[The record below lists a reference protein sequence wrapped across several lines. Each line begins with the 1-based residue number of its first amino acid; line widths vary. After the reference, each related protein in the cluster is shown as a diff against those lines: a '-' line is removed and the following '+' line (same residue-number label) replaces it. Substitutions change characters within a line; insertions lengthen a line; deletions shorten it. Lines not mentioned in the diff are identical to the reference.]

1 MLLIVPVVELL
12 QRRLFRPQILERG
25 QVGISMAYFMLLLGG
40 CFALGALAVASNP
53 SPYYGVVGLV
63 VASVVGCGWL
73 LSLGASFVSLV
84 LFMVYLGGMLVVFV
98 YSVSLAADP
107 FPEAW
112 GSRQVVIYGVGLIL
126 VLMVGGAVGGFAE
139 CWKLGVV
146 TVDGEGLSFARL
158 DFSGVAMFYSEG
170 AGIFL
175 IGGWGLLLTLFVVLE
190 VVRGLSRGTIRA
202 V

>member
-1 MLLIVPVVELL
+1 MT
-12 QRRLFRPQILERG
+12 
-25 QVGISMAYFMLLLGG
+25 YFILLLG
-40 CFALGALAVASNP
+40 LGFVLGGLAVASNP

-63 VASVVGCGWL
+63 LASIAGCGWL

-112 GSRQVVIYGVGLIL
+112 GDWRVVGYGTSFVLVVISGMV
-126 VLMVGGAVGGFAE
+126 VGGLVE
-139 CWKLGVV
+139 CWKIGVV
-146 TVDGEGLSFARL
+146 TVDSGGMFSVRL
-158 DFSGVAMFYSEG
+158 DFSGVAMFYSYG
-170 AGIFL
+170 VGMFL
-175 IGGWGLLLTLFVVLE
+175 VAGWGLLLTLFVVLE
-190 VVRGLSRGTIRA
+190 LVRGLSRGAIRA